1 MTWPSPVLLPLLPL
15 LLPPLC
21 VCVQAGVDAAATR
34 GVLEKSDL
42 LRVAK
47 AHMQLWEC
55 RRIVLCG
62 ELAAADEQ
70 MRLYAAVCVFRITH
84 SPAQDLGSAVRA
96 VKDSLKRTRQRLSLL
111 VHPDKATNELSCY
124 KGVFEEAFKVLT
136 SAHEVLAAAADGK
149 YEGSTA
155 GPQQQQQQAYTGPG
169 YGYAGAAGGPTGF
182 TGFAPGGFPT
192 WGFAGF
198 PPGSFNMGGFPA
210 GFWCA

>member
-1 MTWPSPVLLPLLPL
+1 M
-15 LLPPLC
+15 
-21 VCVQAGVDAAATR
+21 R

-62 ELAAADEQ
+62 ELSAADEQ

-84 SPAQDLGSAVRA
+84 GPGQDLGSAVGA

-111 VHPDKATNELSCY
+111 VHPDKATNELSRY
-124 KGVFEEAFKVLT
+124 KGVFDEAFKVLT
-136 SAHEVLAAAADGK
+136 AAHEVLAAAADGK

-155 GPQQQQQQAYTGPG
+155 GPQQQQQQQQQGA
-169 YGYAGAAGGPTGF
+169 YAGAAGYGPAGF
-182 TGFAPGGFPT
+182 AGFAPGSFPT

-198 PPGSFNMGGFPA
+198 PPGSFNAFNMGGFPA